1 MKSTQVVA
9 ESGYHDTVDV
19 LLVNHV
25 GLPILESFSELGSQV
40 ADTQTVLKPAVCRTR
55 KHEVA
60 VPVFYKIKESGSD
73 SARAII
79 QRIEQRNLYKM
90 LAEIRLDV
98 DAEVLKKSNA
108 VICSEIQ
115 KLMGQDVAINGC
127 KGTYSPES
135 IFVIRRHVSFG
146 RDSEDPS
153 KGTVPFYTRSPSGE
167 VTLSD
172 PILVNL
178 KLPNQIL
185 DRTLWV
191 CSRTSDKSFNKRAVT
206 AIEKWKEANR
216 LHVEFL
222 N

>member
-1 MKSTQVVA
+1 MKDLTIRS
-9 ESGYHDTVDV
+9 
-19 LLVNHV
+19 
-25 GLPILESFSELGSQV
+25 I
-40 ADTQTVLKPAVCRTR
+40 
-55 KHEVA
+55 
-60 VPVFYKIKESGSD
+60 YKIKECNSD
-73 SARAII
+73 TAKAIV

-108 VICSEIQ
+108 DICSEIQ
-115 KLMGQDVAINGC
+115 KLMGQGGAAVM
-127 KGTYSPES
+127 GTYSPES

-216 LHVEFL
+216 LNVEFL

>member
-1 MKSTQVVA
+1 MDALKEADSHISIEGSDGQMYRLSECHKDIVA
-9 ESGYHDTVDV
+9 YEKLTD
-19 LLVNHV
+19 
-25 GLPILESFSELGSQV
+25 
-40 ADTQTVLKPAVCRTR
+40 
-55 KHEVA
+55 
-60 VPVFYKIKESGSD
+60 VPVFYKIKECQSD

-98 DAEVLKKSNA
+98 DAEVLKKSDA
-108 VICSEIQ
+108 DICSEIQ
-115 KLMGQDVAINGC
+115 KLMGQDGAVNG
-127 KGTYSPES
+127 YSPES

-206 AIEKWKEANR
+206 AVEKWKEANR
-216 LHVEFL
+216 LNVEFL